1 MTKNEFKLRALLAM
15 CSNPKY
21 VDGIDLQ
28 VESMIEDAE
37 ILANK
42 AKEIAYFED
51 ASETIDR
58 TLQETCSAIEEISMP
73 DGKLDFMNDTLKG
86 IEKSLDYLNELIGKA
101 IADDEETECDA

>member
-1 MTKNEFKLRALLAM
+1 MTKNEFKLRALIAM

-21 VDGIDLQ
+21 ATKDLLYYKEM
-28 VESMIEDAE
+28 VEDVED
-37 ILANK
+37 LANE
-42 AKEIAYFED
+42 AKKIAYFED

-101 IADDEETECDA
+101 IAEDEETECDA